1 MSYDTYI
8 INLKQDTD
16 KYERMQKRLDNVG
29 IKYTRFDAYY
39 GKDLSSDYDPL
50 ISSYKAFIP
59 KSVIGC
65 GLSHYMVCNNHFN
78 KDKNKIALILE
89 DDAVP
94 LFKNKTDID
103 EVIKNAPKDWE
114 IILLYTQGLTNYK
127 DKVWDTNRYMGS
139 TMAYL
144 INYKGFKNRYDDN
157 YVITTHTDFERT
169 LTNCKVFKTPTMYFK
184 PEFSESSTSS
194 NVEFLKPLYDFMD
207 NLYHDDFES
216 DITGFTASMANRYK
230 MLRIPCLDMEL
241 DMIGIFFS
249 ICILISLVLIII
261 SKNKF
266 STIKECFIYTCVSF
280 ALALAIA
287 KIFFHIAT

>member
-16 KYERMQKRLDNVG
+16 KYERMQKRLDTVG

-39 GKDLSSDYDPL
+39 GKDLSSDYDSL
-50 ISSYKAFIP
+50 ISSYKTFIP

-65 GLSHYMVCNNHFN
+65 GLSHYMVCKNHFKKDN
-78 KDKNKIALILE
+78 KKIALILE
-89 DDAVP
+89 DDALP

-103 EVIKNAPKDWE
+103 EVINNAPKDWE
-114 IILLYTQGLTNYK
+114 IILLYTQGLTDYK

-144 INYKGFKNRYDDN
+144 INYKGFKNRYGNN
-157 YVITTHTDFERT
+157 YLVTTHTDFERT
-169 LTNCKVFKTPTMYFK
+169 LTNCKVFKTPIMYFK

-194 NVEFLKPLYDFMD
+194 NIKFLKPLYEFMD
-207 NLYHDDFES
+207 SLYYDDFES

-230 MLRIPCLDMEL
+230 ILRIPCLDVEL